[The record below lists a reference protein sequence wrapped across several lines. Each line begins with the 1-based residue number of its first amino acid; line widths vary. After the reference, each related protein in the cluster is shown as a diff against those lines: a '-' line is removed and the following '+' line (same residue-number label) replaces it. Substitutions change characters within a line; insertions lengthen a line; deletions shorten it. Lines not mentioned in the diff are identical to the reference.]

1 MHEWP
6 KTTLSLLRNKRVMN
20 NWQVGQILLDCD
32 ANSRGTQL
40 HLNALCINLGITTVH
55 LMVCLRGEKTNVCL
69 WKVIGYAWEEDW
81 FTISASKFVQC
92 SSHPNDLVNFGDIPN
107 RNITL
112 HVVDKITG
120 KRS

>member
-1 MHEWP
+1 M
-6 KTTLSLLRNKRVMN
+6 
-20 NWQVGQILLDCD
+20 
-32 ANSRGTQL
+32 
-40 HLNALCINLGITTVH
+40 H

-81 FTISASKFVQC
+81 FTISVGKFVQC
-92 SSHPNDLVNFGDIPN
+92 SSNPYDLVNFDDISN

-112 HVVDKITG
+112 HVVDKITA